1 MAILVLPASFC
12 MMAGLSCAHSPIRRL
27 YGNALESIVDGKLH
41 IYIPNTLIR
50 PALLLST
57 WGWLLLCLGGIET
70 LLTVPRF
77 GSTLVIL
84 QLLG

>member
-1 MAILVLPASFC
+1 MAILVLPTSFC
-12 MMAGLSCAHSPIRRL
+12 MMADLSYAYSPIYGL
-27 YGNALESIVDGKLH
+27 YGNALESIVGGKL
-41 IYIPNTLIR
+41 YTYMPYTLIR

-70 LLTVPRF
+70 LLTVPHF
-77 GSTLVIL
+77 GSTVVIL